1 MNLEKQRKLQEYTRA
16 IAEILYTEAESEQ
29 QFTLESIEKTIQ
41 TQLQQY
47 VSPEIAAFFFKQSTG
62 TTSGR
67 TRKLTSTLDLLQKR
81 YML

>member
-1 MNLEKQRKLQEYTRA
+1 MNPEKQRKLQEYTRA

-47 VSPEIAAFFFKQSTG
+47 VSPEIAAFFLSNQPEQ
-62 TTSGR
+62 
-67 TRKLTSTLDLLQKR
+67 LPVEPENLPVH
-81 YML
+81 

>member
-1 MNLEKQRKLQEYTRA
+1 MNPEKQRKLQEYTRA

-47 VSPEIAAFFFKQSTG
+47 VSPEIAAFFLSNQQEQ
-62 TTSGR
+62 
-67 TRKLTSTLDLLQKR
+67 LPAEPENLPVH
-81 YML
+81 

>member
-1 MNLEKQRKLQEYTRA
+1 MNPEKQRKLQEYTRA

-47 VSPEIAAFFFKQSTG
+47 VSPEIAAFFLSNQPEQ
-62 TTSGR
+62 
-67 TRKLTSTLDLLQKR
+67 LPVEPENLPVN
-81 YML
+81 

>member
-1 MNLEKQRKLQEYTRA
+1 MNPEKQRKLQEYTRA

-47 VSPEIAAFFFKQSTG
+47 VSPEIAAFFLSNQPEQLPVEPEN
-62 TTSGR
+62 
-67 TRKLTSTLDLLQKR
+67 LTVH
-81 YML
+81 

>member
-1 MNLEKQRKLQEYTRA
+1 MNPEKTRKLKEYTRA

-47 VSPEIAAFFFKQSTG
+47 VSPEIAAFFLSNQQEQ
-62 TTSGR
+62 
-67 TRKLTSTLDLLQKR
+67 LPAEPENLPVH
-81 YML
+81 

>member
-1 MNLEKQRKLQEYTRA
+1 MNPEKQRKLQEYTRA

-47 VSPEIAAFFFKQSTG
+47 VSPEIAAFF
-62 TTSGR
+62 
-67 TRKLTSTLDLLQKR
+67 
-81 YML
+81 

>member
-1 MNLEKQRKLQEYTRA
+1 MNPEKQIKLQEYTRA

-47 VSPEIAAFFFKQSTG
+47 VSPEIAAFFLSNQPEQLPVEPG
-62 TTSGR
+62 N
-67 TRKLTSTLDLLQKR
+67 LPVH
-81 YML
+81 

>member
-1 MNLEKQRKLQEYTRA
+1 MNPEKQRKLQEYTRA

-47 VSPEIAAFFFKQSTG
+47 VSPEIAAFFLSNQQEQLSVEPEN
-62 TTSGR
+62 
-67 TRKLTSTLDLLQKR
+67 LPVH
-81 YML
+81 

>member
-1 MNLEKQRKLQEYTRA
+1 MNPEKQRKLQEYTRA

-47 VSPEIAAFFFKQSTG
+47 VSPEIAAFFLSNQPEQ
-62 TTSGR
+62 
-67 TRKLTSTLDLLQKR
+67 LPAEPENLQVR
-81 YML
+81 